1 MTVLEI
7 ETKVYAPPGRV
18 WKVVSDP
25 RNLPKWDRRVAAVRG
40 VPPTGLEPGTEYVT
54 ELRFMGVRTGVKAKV
69 LEMEPPRYAKI
80 RVGGLLDAVVETW
93 VEPLDGAG
101 ERSVLRHRIDYNFP
115 GGPLGDFAA
124 RAVRRL
130 GVQAL
135 IRRGVESQKRQAE
148 ASR

>member
-1 MTVLEI
+1 MSVLEI
-7 ETKVYAPPGRV
+7 ETEVDAPPDLV

-40 VPPTGLEPGTEYVT
+40 VPPTGLEPGIEYIT
-54 ELRFMGVRTGVKAKV
+54 ELRFMGVRTGVKANV

-101 ERSVLRHRIDYNFP
+101 KRSLLRHRVDYSFP

-124 RAVRRL
+124 RAIRRL
-130 GVQAL
+130 GAQAL